1 MRIIADNKIPYL
13 KGVLEPYAEVIYMP
27 GTSINANA
35 VKNADALIVRTRTI
49 CNKALLEGSD
59 VKFIATATIG
69 FDHIDTQWC
78 EQNGIIWTNAPG
90 CNSGSVMQY
99 IASLLVF
106 LSKKHNFKFEDK
118 TLGVVGV
125 GNVGWKIVRLAE
137 ALGMRVVMND
147 PPIVRQ
153 RGICGYVSL
162 DGLLREADII
172 TLHVPLNHDG
182 VDKTYHLFDSNLLRK
197 TLPGTI
203 LVNSSR
209 GEVVDN
215 SALHEF
221 IDNKH
226 LLGASLDVWEHEP
239 NIDVELLKKIDIAT
253 PHIAGY
259 SADGKETAT
268 KMSVLALSRF
278 FRLGIEW
285 KQSQIQKPIN
295 QEFVLD
301 CAGKDIQK
309 IMCRAIEMTYRV
321 ENDDLTLRNN
331 VNLFEEHRGNYP
343 LRREFNAYNITILN
357 GSKDVKDNLKIL
369 GFKINEE

>member
-1 MRIIADNKIPYL
+1 MRVIADNKIPYL

-27 GTSINANA
+27 GTSIDANV

-106 LSKKHNFKFEDK
+106 LSKKHNFRFENK

-172 TLHVPLNHDG
+172 TLHVPLNLEG
-182 VDKTYHLFDSNLLRK
+182 VDKTFHLFDSNLLRK
-197 TLPGTI
+197 TLPGSI
-203 LVNSSR
+203 LINSSR

-215 SALHEF
+215 SALHYF
-221 IDNKH
+221 INNKH

-239 NIDVELLKKIDIAT
+239 NIDVELLKKLDIAT

-285 KQSQIQKPIN
+285 KQSQIQKPNN

-301 CAGKDIQK
+301 CDGKEIQE
-309 IMCRAIEMTYRV
+309 IMCEAIEMTYRV
-321 ENDDLTLRNN
+321 KVDDLTLRNN

-343 LRREFNAYNITILN
+343 LRREFSAYNITILN
-357 GSKDVKDNLKIL
+357 GRKEVKDNLKIL
-369 GFKINEE
+369 GFKINE